1 MTTITANRPTHPH
14 HTPEMA
20 TLRRV
25 FRLDV
30 ALCATSGVV
39 LVAAAGAL
47 ADLVDMDGGGPI
59 AAAGSFLMVLAG
71 ALAWLAQARAKT
83 VLALSVPSAA
93 GDLAWS
99 AGSVMVAAT
108 VTMNGL
114 GQVLVLAQAAAI
126 TCMAVAKLTA
136 RRAAARGIIG
146 A

>member
-1 MTTITANRPTHPH
+1 
-14 HTPEMA
+14 
-20 TLRRV
+20 
-25 FRLDV
+25 
-30 ALCATSGVV
+30 
-39 LVAAAGAL
+39 
-47 ADLVDMDGGGPI
+47 MDGGGPI

-136 RRAAARGIIG
+136 RRRSEEHTSELQSLMRISYAAFCL
-146 A
+146 

>member
-1 MTTITANRPTHPH
+1 MRI
-14 HTPEMA
+14 MDWSS
-20 TLRRV
+20 
-25 FRLDV
+25 DV
-30 ALCATSGVV
+30 CSS
-39 LVAAAGAL
+39 
-47 ADLVDMDGGGPI
+47 D
-59 AAAGSFLMVLAG
+59 LMVLAG

-126 TCMAVAKLTA
+126 TCLAVAKLTP
-136 RRAAARGIIG
+136 RRAAARRIIRALATLTPPPPQPTRPPG
-146 A
+146 SPPCPYPRTTTGPPTRRARTPPQPK